1 MDTASPCVEVDTDDR
16 ISYAYSKL
24 EPFSGLTGRRMKCS
38 PNMGTRMM
46 MALADLSVFL
56 PELEEE
62 LLPDLMLPRPS
73 TRV

>member
-16 ISYAYSKL
+16 MSYAYSML
-24 EPFSGLTGRRMKCS
+24 EPLSGLTGRRMKCR
-38 PNMGTRMM
+38 PNMGTRIMI
-46 MALADLSVFL
+46 ALADLSVFL
-56 PELEEE
+56 PGPEVE